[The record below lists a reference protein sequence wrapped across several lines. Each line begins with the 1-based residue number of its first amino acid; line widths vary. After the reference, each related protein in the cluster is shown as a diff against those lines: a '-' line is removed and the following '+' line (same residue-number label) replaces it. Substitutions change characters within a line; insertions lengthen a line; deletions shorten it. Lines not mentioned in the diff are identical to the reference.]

1 HLPGEDGFWLL
12 KQLRQHHPAATPAAL
27 LMLTSDRQVG
37 DIARCHSLGITA
49 HLTKPVRP
57 RDLAQAIQQALGT
70 GESISARAA
79 HIGGAPPAVAV
90 AAPMPSAEA
99 PATAAVTEAVTA
111 GAPRRTPLRVLLAE
125 DNAVNQQ
132 VAVAMLKKGGHH
144 VFVADNGAHAA
155 DAIAREPFDVVL
167 MDVQMPDVNGFE
179 ATARVRDR
187 ERTTGGRIPI
197 VAMTAHAMTGD
208 RERCL
213 DAGMDGYLTKPITF
227 DALMA
232 AVERYGAA
240 TGHA

>member
-1 HLPGEDGFWLL
+1 
-12 KQLRQHHPAATPAAL
+12 
-27 LMLTSDRQVG
+27 
-37 DIARCHSLGITA
+37 
-49 HLTKPVRP
+49 
-57 RDLAQAIQQALGT
+57 
-70 GESISARAA
+70 
-79 HIGGAPPAVAV
+79 
-90 AAPMPSAEA
+90 
-99 PATAAVTEAVTA
+99 
-111 GAPRRTPLRVLLAE
+111 RVLLAE
-125 DNAVNQQ
+125 DNAVNQR
-132 VAVAMLKKGGHH
+132 VAVAMLTKGGHH
-144 VFVADNGAHAA
+144 VLVADNGADAA
-155 DAIAREPFDVVL
+155 DAIAREQFDVVL